1 MGMEEA
7 LWGLP
12 VAKEAVKHRKEIG
25 KWADWLKDYL
35 LRKQSTIVFTGMP
48 GVGKTVLFDYLMGKG
63 YTPGYKPPGKSRSV
77 EHGTTSEDAQK
88 IALSTIPGDMSGP
101 RYDAIDKLILGKG
114 PPDGIIHV
122 VANGFAE
129 IRHDDARAALIGSGG
144 FDTIEEFREYQRKGE
159 IEDLKE
165 VCDKLRQA
173 QHKHHKPTWLIVA
186 VTKAD
191 LFPNELEQARKL
203 YSPSGNSD
211 SIAPLRELSDFVGSD
226 NFRWTSVPVC
236 SARVEFIWEDET
248 IQPGIEEGQR
258 DALLAQLWSEI
269 RAHCKS

>member
-1 MGMEEA
+1 MPLEEA
-7 LWGLP
+7 GWVLP
-12 VAKEAVKHRKEIG
+12 VGKEVFKHREEIG
-25 KWADWLKDYL
+25 KGAQWLKDYL
-35 LRKQSTIVFTGMP
+35 LRKQSAVVFTGMP

-63 YTPGYKPPGKSRSV
+63 YTPGYKPPGKSRSA
-77 EHGTTSEDAQK
+77 EHGKRSEDTQK
-88 IALSTIPGDMSGP
+88 IALSTIPGDISRP
-101 RYDAIDKLILGKG
+101 RYDAIDKLILGKR

-122 VANGFAE
+122 VANGFAV
-129 IRHDDARAALIGSGG
+129 IQHDDARAALIGSGG
-144 FDTIEEFREYQRKGE
+144 FDTIEEFRTFQREGE

-173 QHKHHKPTWLIVA
+173 QHKHHKPSWLIVA

-211 SIAPLRELSDFVGSD
+211 SVAPLRELSEFVGTD
-226 NFRWTSVPVC
+226 NFHWTSVPVC
-236 SARVEFIWEDET
+236 SARVEFTWGDET
-248 IQPGIEEGQR
+248 IKPGIEEGQR